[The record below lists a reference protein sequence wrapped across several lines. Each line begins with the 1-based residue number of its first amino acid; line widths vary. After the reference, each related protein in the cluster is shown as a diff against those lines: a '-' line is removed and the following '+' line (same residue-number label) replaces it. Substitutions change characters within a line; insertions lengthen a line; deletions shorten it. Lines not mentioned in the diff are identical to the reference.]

1 MPTRPPDE
9 LPPHTVRVSER
20 ARRVR
25 LVVMP
30 REGLVVV
37 VPKRFAASRVPEIL
51 RSHAAWIE
59 RTLARTAERRERH
72 ASLPT
77 APPPERVELPG
88 AGLSWRVV
96 LRPGAGDGV
105 RATVRDDELVLSGA
119 VDDPA
124 AVHDALRRAVSRAA
138 RERLPLMLGGIE
150 AETGWRAARV
160 TVRRQRTRWGSCTS
174 RGAISLNESLIFLPP
189 RLVRFVL
196 VHELAH
202 TERLDHSPAFWA
214 LVERHQA
221 DWRVARRELRDGWR
235 HVPAWAEP

>member
-1 MPTRPPDE
+1 MTTRPPDD
-9 LPPHTVRVSER
+9 LPPHIVRVSMR

-25 LVVMP
+25 LIVTP

-37 VPKRFAASRVPEIL
+37 VPRRFAASKVPEIL
-51 RSHAAWIE
+51 RSHAVWIE
-59 RTLARTAERRERH
+59 RTLTRTAERRERH

-77 APPPERVELPG
+77 SPPPERIELPG
-88 AGLSWRVV
+88 IGLSWRVV
-96 LRPGAGDGV
+96 LRAGAGDGV

-124 AVHDALRRAVSRAA
+124 AVHDALRRAVGKAA
-138 RERLPLMLGGIE
+138 RERLPLMLGGVE

-160 TVRRQRTRWGSCTS
+160 TIRRQRTRWGSCTS
-174 RGAISLNESLIFLPP
+174 RAAISLNESLVFLPP

-196 VHELAH
+196 IHELAH

-214 LVERHQA
+214 LVERFDA
-221 DWRVARRELRDGWR
+221 RWREARRELRDGWR